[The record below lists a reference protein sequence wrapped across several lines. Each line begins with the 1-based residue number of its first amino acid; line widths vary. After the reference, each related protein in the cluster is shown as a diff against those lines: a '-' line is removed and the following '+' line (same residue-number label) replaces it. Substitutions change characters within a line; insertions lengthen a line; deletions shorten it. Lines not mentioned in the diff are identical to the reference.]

1 MVLVLISYF
10 IFTFVSVRET
20 AIFLDLKDSDN
31 LKYPMPLYK
40 TITMDPGVRVHIW
53 KITETEEDLAKGISL
68 TPHCRERY
76 EGMKSELHR
85 RGFLSIRHLMAVEGY
100 KDHDLYYDELG
111 KPHLRDNSFISITH
125 SYHFTGIIVSDNI
138 PVGIDIEK
146 QREKIL
152 KIAHKFTP
160 VSEYHEIQD
169 PVLLKRKLTV
179 VWCGKESLYKINSTV
194 GLSFLKNIDIRDF
207 GLDQL
212 YTTGLIH
219 LNGDSF
225 FFDIHFL
232 EFESFTCAFAL
243 QLRSDT
249 SEEYLILNIIKD
261 L

>member
-1 MVLVLISYF
+1 MLISYF

-31 LKYPMPLYK
+31 LKHPMPLYK
-40 TITMDPGVRVHIW
+40 TITMDPDVRVHIW
-53 KITETEEDLAKGISL
+53 KITETEEALAKGISL
-68 TPHCRERY
+68 TSHCQERY

-85 RGFLSIRHLMAVEGY
+85 RGFLSIRHLMALEGY
-100 KDHDLYYDELG
+100 TDHDLYYDTLG
-111 KPHLRDNSFISITH
+111 KPHLRDGSYISITH
-125 SYHFTGIIVSDNI
+125 SYNFTGIIVSNHI
-138 PVGIDIEK
+138 PAGIDIEK

-160 VSEYHEIQD
+160 VSEYNPIKDPIQ
-169 PVLLKRKLTV
+169 LRRKLTV

-212 YTTGLIH
+212 RTTGLIH
-219 LNGDSF
+219 LNGNTS

-232 EFESFTCAFAL
+232 EFEGSTCAFAL
-243 QLRSDT
+243 QLRSDA
-249 SEEYLILNIIKD
+249 SEEYLIPNKKTD
-261 L
+261 P